1 MEQFELVAELEG
13 VVVVWTI
20 KHFRPYFYGHH
31 CDVITRLESYNEHSS
46 TLWEIG
52 KLGASYSRVRP
63 QDHALSR
70 VQHCH
75 ERLCSPISS
84 HSLEVVAAVEPTT
97 QDQEVLFDAK
107 VHGELSRQY
116 WWKAMRWDIAKWT
129 QECLIVQHGTPEDR
143 CEYP

>member
-1 MEQFELVAELEG
+1 MEQFELVAELEDVG
-13 VVVVWTI
+13 VVRTI
-20 KHFRPYFYGHH
+20 KHFRRTFMGIIVMLSQ
-31 CDVITRLESYNEHSS
+31 DFESYEHSS

-52 KLGASYSRVRP
+52 KLGASYSKLDP

-97 QDQEVLFDAK
+97 QDQEV
-107 VHGELSRQY
+107 
-116 WWKAMRWDIAKWT
+116 
-129 QECLIVQHGTPEDR
+129 CLTLR
-143 CEYP
+143 CMGS